1 MNVRRFSLLL
11 CVGLLLLAGCDQT
24 PLADSTD
31 SQQPQYFGRFEGDV
45 IASWDADGR
54 NMTLREDF
62 AYIDAQDRRW
72 MAPRGSVVNG
82 ASIPSGFWSFIG
94 GPFEGKYRNA
104 SVVHDVGCEEMT
116 ASWEDVHRTF
126 YEACRCGGVD
136 ETTAKMLYFAVYHFG
151 PRWEPQTETQLAT
164 RETSN
169 GQVVEEPVTVRRM
182 VRIDPPPPTL
192 DEVEQVASLVV
203 DENPAPAAIERTSRE
218 SLRRRPRRSN
228 GRTRMTTGVERPSP
242 TPFEFSRPKSNF
254 SDLTREQSPRSW
266 PAQPSFRAPNQRGM
280 NPRSAQPRQ
289 PATPEEQQWASE
301 LVRQRIERQAGQQ
314 RPAEYTVER
323 SGDGYRVHVDYVHL
337 DERGQPVGYTG
348 ASSVRLSRD
357 GRVQE
362 MINGAPARLR

>member
-1 MNVRRFSLLL
+1 MNVRRFLLPL
-11 CVGLLLLAGCDQT
+11 CGCLLSLAGCEQM
-24 PLADSTD
+24 PLPDSANTRE
-31 SQQPQYFGRFEGDV
+31 PQYFGRFEGDV

-72 MAPRGSVVNG
+72 VAPRGSVVNG
-82 ASIPSGFWSFIG
+82 ASIPGGFWSFIG

-136 ETTAKMLYFAVYHFG
+136 ETTAKMLYYAVYHFG
-151 PRWEPQTETQLAT
+151 PRWELQTETQLAT
-164 RETSN
+164 RATPD
-169 GQVVEEPVTVRRM
+169 GRLVEEPVAVRRM

-192 DEVEQVASLVV
+192 DEVEQVASLIV
-203 DENPAPAAIERTSRE
+203 DENPAPATIERTSRD
-218 SLRRRPRRSN
+218 SLRRRPRRGA
-228 GRTRMTTGVERPSP
+228 GRSRMTTGAERPSP
-242 TPFEFSRPKSNF
+242 TPFEFSRPKTNF
-254 SDLTREQSPRSW
+254 TDLTREPPARAWQSPPSPGAPHQRTMNSRSG
-266 PAQPSFRAPNQRGM
+266 A
-280 NPRSAQPRQ
+280 PRQ
-289 PATPEEQQWASE
+289 LATADEQRWASE
-301 LVRQRIERQAGQQ
+301 LVRKRIERQCGQE

-348 ASSVRLSRD
+348 ASSVRLSQD
-357 GRVQE
+357 GNVQE
-362 MINGAPARLR
+362 VISGVPARLR

>member
-1 MNVRRFSLLL
+1 MNVRRFSLPL
-11 CVGLLLLAGCDQT
+11 CGCLLLLAGCEQT
-24 PLADSTD
+24 PPPDSADT
-31 SQQPQYFGRFEGDV
+31 QEPQYFGRFEGDV

-62 AYIDAQDRRW
+62 AYVDAQDRRW
-72 MAPRGSVVNG
+72 VAPRGSVVNG
-82 ASIPSGFWSFIG
+82 ASIPGGFWSFIG

-151 PRWEPQTETQLAT
+151 PRWEPQTVTQLAT
-164 RETSN
+164 REAAN

-203 DENPAPAAIERTSRE
+203 EENPAPTTIERTSRD
-218 SLRRRPRRSN
+218 SLRRRPRRSSA
-228 GRTRMTTGVERPSP
+228 RTRMTTGVERASP
-242 TPFEFSRPKSNF
+242 TPFEFSRPKANF
-254 SDLTREQSPRSW
+254 SDLTREP
-266 PAQPSFRAPNQRGM
+266 PARARQTPPSLAAPNQRAAGS
-280 NPRSAQPRQ
+280 RGVGARQ
-289 PATPEEQQWASE
+289 PATAEEQQWASE

-314 RPAEYTVER
+314 RPAEYSVER
-323 SGDGYRVHVDYVHL
+323 SGDGYRVQVDYVHL
-337 DERGQPVGYTG
+337 NERGEPVGYTG